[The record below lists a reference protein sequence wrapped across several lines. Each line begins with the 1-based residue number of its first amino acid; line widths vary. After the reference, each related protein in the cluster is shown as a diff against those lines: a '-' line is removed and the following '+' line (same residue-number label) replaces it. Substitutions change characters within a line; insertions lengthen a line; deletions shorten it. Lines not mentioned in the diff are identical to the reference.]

1 MSRRSLFVIVAG
13 LWGAAAAGCSSLG
26 GSFGPPTHPLI
37 PEAKGIRDSAPVPA
51 PVPRELAKVL
61 HAPYVVEP
69 GDTLLVQPAELDA
82 PLRLPPDQLVL
93 ADGTIDLGKYGRP
106 VVAGRTVPEI
116 EAIVQEAVKA
126 KEKDPVTVNVRL
138 VGRASKV
145 YYVLGEVNAPGA
157 FPVTGRETVL
167 DAIVAA
173 GNLTR
178 RASQENIILDR
189 PTPPDG
195 CRVVL
200 PVCWREITQLG
211 DTTTNYQIMP
221 GDRIFVPT
229 QTLCET
235 LLPQR
240 FQAKKA
246 CGACVRP
253 QVPCWGG
260 NGGGPGC
267 ADPAHGA
274 AAGPLAGRAP
284 GTCPGGKCCADPVAG
299 PVAVPSPLAIAPPTP
314 GGAIPGP
321 MPTPMPIPE
330 TVAAPGPID
339 PIPTSLPPTL
349 PSTPSGLVRPGE
361 SLGPPPTSLP
371 PIPMPEGGLP
381 GVPRP

>member
-26 GSFGPPTHPLI
+26 LGPPSHPLI

-61 HAPYVVEP
+61 HTPYIVEP

-82 PLRLPPDQLVL
+82 PVRLPPDQIVL

-116 EAIVQEAVKA
+116 ETIVQEAVRA
-126 KEKDPVTVNVRL
+126 KEKDQKDAVTVNVRL

-145 YYVLGEVNAPGA
+145 YYVIGEVNAPGA

-167 DAIVAA
+167 DAIIAA

-189 PTPPDG
+189 PSPPDG

-221 GDRIFVPT
+221 GDRIFVPS
-229 QTLCET
+229 QTLMEGLCPNDKKKDCGPCNG
-235 LLPQR
+235 PQR
-240 FQAKKA
+240 SCFT
-246 CGACVRP
+246 G
-253 QVPCWGG
+253 
-260 NGGGPGC
+260 GC
-267 ADPAHGA
+267 APGAPLPVTAH
-274 AAGPLAGRAP
+274 AP
-284 GTCPGGKCCADPVAG
+284 
-299 PVAVPSPLAIAPPTP
+299 
-314 GGAIPGP
+314 
-321 MPTPMPIPE
+321 
-330 TVAAPGPID
+330 
-339 PIPTSLPPTL
+339 
-349 PSTPSGLVRPGE
+349 
-361 SLGPPPTSLP
+361 
-371 PIPMPEGGLP
+371 
-381 GVPRP
+381 